1 MYHCL
6 SIPPSNIS
14 KICNCGRR
22 KPSVYSYSL
31 HSIPFSSFRE
41 KGTFNIIIVWSYRC
55 STWKNSR
62 DLPQFTRGM
71 IKDLQAL
78 GSPTVSQDKVR
89 NLGVHSLDLGHFLS
103 GPGFYFHTFPDTVG
117 HTIKIRSSFLAS
129 ASLQLCS
136 WLLQVV
142 SNIFYANSIFNTF
155 FFFLLQ
161 GKFKVTWPVLGG

>member
-1 MYHCL
+1 MKRWIFFFIWVLYPLWRDGHWVLLKKDDLVESWGVLDHISFPLPAYYVSL
-6 SIPPSNIS
+6 SFNPSLHIS

-22 KPSVYSYSL
+22 RPSVYSYSL

-55 STWKNSR
+55 STWKNPR

-71 IKDLQAL
+71 IKDLQGL

-117 HTIKIRSSFLAS
+117 HTIK
-129 ASLQLCS
+129 
-136 WLLQVV
+136 
-142 SNIFYANSIFNTF
+142 N
-155 FFFLLQ
+155 
-161 GKFKVTWPVLGG
+161 

>member
-155 FFFLLQ
+155 FFF
-161 GKFKVTWPVLGG
+161 FFFASRKV